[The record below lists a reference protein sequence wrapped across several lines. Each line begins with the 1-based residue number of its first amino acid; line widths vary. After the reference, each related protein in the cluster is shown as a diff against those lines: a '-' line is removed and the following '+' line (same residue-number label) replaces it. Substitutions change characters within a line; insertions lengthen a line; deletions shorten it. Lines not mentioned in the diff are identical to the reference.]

1 MLRRHQISLEHMA
14 GDARRP
20 WRILLLHGWSPGPRL
35 PRSLRHPGFEVDEIP
50 TTGICDVLVSPCGIA
65 FFTLPFLALA
75 AVAAGWGVAH
85 SLLGA
90 SIGAVVGTAVLVL
103 VVIGVAVG
111 MWVLKQR
118 AVGWVVKAGVRA
130 IKAKIRSN
138 GGAPYDVLAAYSWGG
153 GAAVAASAL
162 GVHAGPILLFAPASS
177 MLLGHAGQAS
187 KLLRLNNAPRVVLV
201 HGAQD
206 GIVPCRHSTALWQ
219 SAQADGVAIQWV
231 TGRDDHFLHRLAPPE
246 RIRRWLEW
254 LVDDDAADAEEEEEE
269 EEEEAG
275 GDRATDL
282 KGGVW

>member
-1 MLRRHQISLEHMA
+1 MLRRHAISTHMV
-14 GDARRP
+14 GDARPR
-20 WRILLLHGWSPGPRL
+20 RVLLLHGWSPGPRL

-65 FFTLPFLALA
+65 FFSLPFVAIA
-75 AVAAGWGVAH
+75 ASAVMWGGAH
-85 SLLGA
+85 QLLGA
-90 SIGAVVGTAVLVL
+90 SMGAVVGAVALVL
-103 VVIGVAVG
+103 CAVGVAIG

-130 IKAKIRSN
+130 IKAKISEN

-162 GVHAGPILLFAPASS
+162 GVHVGPLLLFAPASS

-187 KLLRLNNAPRVVLV
+187 KLLRLNNAPRVVLI
-201 HGAQD
+201 HGTND
-206 GIVPCRHSTALWQ
+206 GIVPCRHSTALWH
-219 SAQADGVAIQWV
+219 SAQADGVAIEWV

-254 LVDDDAADAEEEEEE
+254 LVDDGRGGGDGAAADAEEE
-269 EEEEAG
+269 G
-275 GDRATDL
+275 G
-282 KGGVW
+282 